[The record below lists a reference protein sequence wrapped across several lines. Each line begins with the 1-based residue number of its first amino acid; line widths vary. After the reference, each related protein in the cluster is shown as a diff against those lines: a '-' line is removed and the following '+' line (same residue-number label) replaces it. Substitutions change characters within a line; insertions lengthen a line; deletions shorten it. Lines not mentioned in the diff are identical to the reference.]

1 MYARVIMNSNNPQ
14 NPTGVAYY
22 DSSLTSNEKSA
33 ASYDVYVATID
44 IVYSAVYMAKQT
56 YLVTVNFNANSV
68 VYKKALVLLENDEMR
83 LTRIQLG
90 GSTGWF
96 Y

>member
-1 MYARVIMNSNNPQ
+1 
-14 NPTGVAYY
+14 
-22 DSSLTSNEKSA
+22 
-33 ASYDVYVATID
+33 VATND
-44 IVYSAVYMAKQT
+44 TVYSAGYITTRQT
-56 YLVTVNFNANSV
+56 YLVTVNFNINSV
-68 VYKKALVLLENDEMR
+68 VYKKALVLLQNEYMM

>member
-1 MYARVIMNSNNPQ
+1 
-14 NPTGVAYY
+14 
-22 DSSLTSNEKSA
+22 
-33 ASYDVYVATID
+33 VATNET
-44 IVYSAVYMAKQT
+44 VYSAGYINPNQT
-56 YLVTVNFNANSV
+56 YLVTVKFRNNSV
-68 VYKKALVLLENDEMR
+68 VYKKALVKLQNDWMT